1 MYLVPEEKSGP
12 RNRWWLWTDRV
23 DMRSEKG
30 AEMTGLAE
38 EERERGI

>member
-12 RNRWWLWTDRV
+12 RNRWQLWTGRV
-23 DMRSEKG
+23 DMRSERG

-38 EERERGI
+38 EEREGGI